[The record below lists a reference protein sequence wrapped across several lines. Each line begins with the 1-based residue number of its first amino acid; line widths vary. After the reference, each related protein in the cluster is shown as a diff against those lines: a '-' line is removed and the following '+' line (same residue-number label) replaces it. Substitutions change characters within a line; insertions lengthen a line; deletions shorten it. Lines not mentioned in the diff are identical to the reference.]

1 MLNAFNGIIT
11 SKMKVRL
18 LMRLFLDPGVQSYV
32 RELAEEMNVSPS
44 QVKTELDNL
53 NNAGLL
59 ESEKIGR
66 QIFYRANGK
75 HPLFP
80 EMQSMVRK
88 ALGMDHILESIISRL
103 GNLEQAFLVDDYAE
117 GKDSG
122 LIDLV
127 LIGDIDKEN
136 LDDLVKKTER
146 YIERKIRTLVM
157 TAKDY
162 QENINVFEGRPLLS
176 LWKEKPIKDVL
187 PTPENQ

>member
-18 LMRLFLDPGVQSYV
+18 LMRLFLDPGLQSYV
-32 RELAEEMNVSPS
+32 RELAEEMGVSPS

-53 NNAGLL
+53 NEAGLL
-59 ESEKIGR
+59 QTEKRGR
-66 QIFYRANGK
+66 QILYRANSR

-103 GNLEQAFLVDDYAE
+103 GNLEQAFLIDDYAE

-127 LIGDIDKEN
+127 LVGDIDRNN
-136 LDDLVKKTER
+136 LEDLVRKAER
-146 YIERKIRTLVM
+146 YIERKIRTLTM
-157 TAKDY
+157 TASEFGRNSK
-162 QENINVFEGRPLLS
+162 IFESRPVLP
-176 LWKEKPIKDVL
+176 LWKL
-187 PTPENQ
+187 